1 VPGKAFLRFFKKF
14 LFGQFQLFVYFCIVF
29 CLIFERT
36 GMRYTGRIVLFL
48 AFLAAPLIAS
58 AQVEDPKNENK
69 SEIKVNKLDV
79 IYEEEEFKGVVID
92 NRNNNETEN
101 SFYQAPF
108 FIDSEEDDNEEEG
121 MPRSRL
127 FTLDDMGA
135 ESEDEIIL
143 AGFDTAAI
151 HLPKFDVSTITEPI
165 VIKLC
170 DKSRGEK
177 FSWPTPLTARP
188 SSHFGPRWRRWH
200 YGLDLALP
208 TGEPIYAAFD
218 GVVRISKLN
227 RSYGN
232 LVIIH
237 HANGLET
244 YYAHMS
250 KRNVV
255 AGQQVKSGDI
265 IGLCGNTGRSRGSH
279 LHFEIRYM
287 GNALNPEHV
296 VDCSTHDLIND
307 ELSLTPSSFRK
318 VGNSKGRSS
327 SSGKASGSGWYRVRS
342 GDTLEKIA
350 RRNGTTINQL
360 CKLNGISRNKV
371 LHPGDRLRVSGKAS
385 SGNDQAGSSPSGGSK
400 ASGSKTYT
408 VRKGDTLG
416 KIARAHGTTVKKL
429 CQLNGIRESKPI
441 REGQKLKVK

>member
-1 VPGKAFLRFFKKF
+1 MKH
-14 LFGQFQLFVYFCIVF
+14 I
-29 CLIFERT
+29 ES
-36 GMRYTGRIVLFL
+36 IVLLFALL
-48 AFLAAPLIAS
+48 ALPVVAS
-58 AQVEDPKNENK
+58 AQSDEPQQKNSK

-79 IYEEEEFKGVVID
+79 IYEEEEYKGVAID
-92 NRNNNETEN
+92 RRNNQETE
-101 SFYQAPF
+101 SYMYQAPF
-108 FIDSEEDDNEEEG
+108 IYETDEEEEEEEED
-121 MPRSRL
+121 MPNI
-127 FTLDDMGA
+127 FTLDDDGA
-135 ESEDEIIL
+135 DSEDDIL
-143 AGFDTAAI
+143 LEGFDTAAI
-151 HLPKFDVSTITEPI
+151 HLPKLDVNSINEPL
-165 VIKLC
+165 VIRLR
-170 DKSRGEK
+170 DNARGEK
-177 FSWPTPLTARP
+177 FTWPTPWSARP

-255 AGQQVKSGDI
+255 AGQHVKSGDI

-327 SSGKASGSGWYRVRS
+327 SSGKASGGGWYRVRS

-385 SGNDQAGSSPSGGSK
+385 SGNDQVGSASSGGSK

-429 CQLNGIRESKPI
+429 CRLNGIRESKPI

>member
-1 VPGKAFLRFFKKF
+1 MKHIEPIILFFA
-14 LFGQFQLFVYFCIVF
+14 L
-29 CLIFERT
+29 
-36 GMRYTGRIVLFL
+36 L
-48 AFLAAPLIAS
+48 ALPTITQ
-58 AQVEDPKNENK
+58 AQTDDPQQKNAK

-79 IYEEEEFKGVVID
+79 IYEEEEYKGVAID
-92 NRNNNETEN
+92 RRNNKETE
-101 SFYQAPF
+101 SYLYQAPF
-108 FIDSEEDDNEEEG
+108 MYDVDEVEEEEEED
-121 MPRSRL
+121 MPNIY
-127 FTLDDMGA
+127 TLDDEGA
-135 ESEDEIIL
+135 DSEDDIL
-143 AGFDTAAI
+143 LEGFDTAAI
-151 HLPKFDVSTITEPI
+151 HLPKLDVNSISEPL
-165 VIKLC
+165 VIRLR
-170 DKSRGEK
+170 DNARGEK
-177 FSWPTPLTARP
+177 FTWPTPWSARP

-218 GVVRISKLN
+218 GVVRISKYN

-296 VDCSTHDLIND
+296 VDCSTHDLISD
-307 ELSLTPSSFRK
+307 ELSLTAKSFRK
-318 VGNSKGRSS
+318 VGNSRGRSS
-327 SSGKASGSGWYRVRS
+327 VGGSKSSGGWYRVRS

-385 SGNDQAGSSPSGGSK
+385 SNSSSSVGSSKSSKSGGS
-400 ASGSKTYT
+400 ATYT
-408 VRKGDTLG
+408 VRRGDTLG

>member
-1 VPGKAFLRFFKKF
+1 MKHIEPIILFFA
-14 LFGQFQLFVYFCIVF
+14 L
-29 CLIFERT
+29 
-36 GMRYTGRIVLFL
+36 L
-48 AFLAAPLIAS
+48 ALPTITQ
-58 AQVEDPKNENK
+58 AQTDDPQQKNAK

-79 IYEEEEFKGVVID
+79 IYEEEEYKGVTID
-92 NRNNNETEN
+92 RRNNKETE
-101 SFYQAPF
+101 SYLYQAPF
-108 FIDSEEDDNEEEG
+108 MYDVDEAEEEEEED
-121 MPRSRL
+121 MPNIY
-127 FTLDDMGA
+127 TLDDEGA
-135 ESEDEIIL
+135 DSEDDIL
-143 AGFDTAAI
+143 LEGFDTAAI
-151 HLPKFDVSTITEPI
+151 HLPKLDVNSISEPL
-165 VIKLC
+165 VIRLR
-170 DKSRGEK
+170 DNARGEK
-177 FSWPTPLTARP
+177 FTWPTPWSARP

-218 GVVRISKLN
+218 GVVRISKYN

-296 VDCSTHDLIND
+296 VDCSTHDLISD
-307 ELSLTPSSFRK
+307 ELSLTAKSFRK
-318 VGNSKGRSS
+318 VGNSRGRSS
-327 SSGKASGSGWYRVRS
+327 VGGSKSSGGWYRVRS

-385 SGNDQAGSSPSGGSK
+385 SNSSSSVGSSKSSKSGGS
-400 ASGSKTYT
+400 ATYT
-408 VRKGDTLG
+408 VRRGDTLG

>member
-1 VPGKAFLRFFKKF
+1 MKH
-14 LFGQFQLFVYFCIVF
+14 I
-29 CLIFERT
+29 ES
-36 GMRYTGRIVLFL
+36 IVLLFALL
-48 AFLAAPLIAS
+48 ALPVVAS
-58 AQVEDPKNENK
+58 AQSDEPQQKNSK

-79 IYEEEEFKGVVID
+79 IYEEEEYKGVAID
-92 NRNNNETEN
+92 RRNNKETE
-101 SFYQAPF
+101 SYMYQAPF
-108 FIDSEEDDNEEEG
+108 IYEADEEEEVEEED
-121 MPRSRL
+121 MPNI
-127 FTLDDMGA
+127 FTLDDDGA
-135 ESEDEIIL
+135 DSEDDIL
-143 AGFDTAAI
+143 LEGFDTAAI
-151 HLPKFDVSTITEPI
+151 HLPKLDVNSINEPL
-165 VIKLC
+165 VIRLR
-170 DKSRGEK
+170 DNARGEK
-177 FSWPTPLTARP
+177 FTWPTPWSARP

-255 AGQQVKSGDI
+255 AGQHVKSGDI

-327 SSGKASGSGWYRVRS
+327 SSGKVSGSGWYRVRS

-385 SGNDQAGSSPSGGSK
+385 SGNDQAGSASSGGSK

-429 CQLNGIRESKPI
+429 CRLNGIRESKPI